1 MVSRLNGRLVLC
13 LAVELGDQLYCVAP
27 FISVSPCL
35 YLPILRC
42 DVSWKAP
49 TGMYGLVVW
58 WWGLVYP
65 VVSGEWC
72 YSLPG
77 HRIIPGRW
85 AYWRREA
92 NHRDFILNNLLW
104 HQCTDWWNFQVFFAK
119 TIWGK
124 AQGSRIFA
132 DGSKD
137 PKGTLGRRENIAKR
151 SQTCY
156 FSFSPNKSKL
166 CGNQW
171 SPLTAS
177 VRG

>member
-1 MVSRLNGRLVLC
+1 MSPLLYRCPLVCTSRSSDVMSAEKPPLACVGWWVGVLVGWWVGVSRGIMVRWYDGEGWCGIGWMVLFF
-13 LAVELGDQLYCVAP
+13 AGTSDNPGQVGILG
-27 FISVSPCL
+27 
-35 YLPILRC
+35 
-42 DVSWKAP
+42 
-49 TGMYGLVVW
+49 
-58 WWGLVYP
+58 
-65 VVSGEWC
+65 
-72 YSLPG
+72 
-77 HRIIPGRW
+77 
-85 AYWRREA
+85 REA